1 MPSVFPDGGGPSGF
15 GSGTLREAGWAPLV
29 LMAPLLLLRDE
40 FDRCSREWREAP
52 WSTGPLGASL
62 VAVAA
67 GIALAGV
74 TGPRTVAVCGVNR
87 PVLAPTNKPAVARD
101 SGGSENLA
109 GFGGGRGFRLGVYST
124 LEFQCSGCRVEIEP
138 LSWTLG
144 VQLRGGEI
152 SSYA

>member
-1 MPSVFPDGGGPSGF
+1 MFPDGGGPSGF

-29 LMAPLLLLRDE
+29 LMAPLLLRDE

-74 TGPRTVAVCGVNR
+74 TGPRTVVWVNR

-101 SGGSENLA
+101 SEGSENLA
-109 GFGGGRGFRLGVYST
+109 GFGGAGGGLGYT
-124 LEFQCSGCRVEIEP
+124 
-138 LSWTLG
+138 G
-144 VQLRGGEI
+144 V
-152 SSYA
+152 